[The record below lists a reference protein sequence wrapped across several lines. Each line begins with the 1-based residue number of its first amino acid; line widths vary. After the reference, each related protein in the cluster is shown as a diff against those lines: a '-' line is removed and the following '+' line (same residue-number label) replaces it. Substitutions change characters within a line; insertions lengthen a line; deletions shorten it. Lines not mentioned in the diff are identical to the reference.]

1 MDSTKVASLL
11 GRIPQR
17 VARAASGT
25 PFVLPASRCAEPE
38 RFTRLCGLLQWL
50 TPLEPLSKDDQ
61 RLLALFSGSSRPT
74 DPLDGNDDAEMEVEE
89 PVA

>member
-11 GRIPQR
+11 ARIPQR

-25 PFVLPASRCAEPE
+25 AFALHASRCAEPE
-38 RFTRLCGLLQWL
+38 RFARLCAFLQWL
-50 TPLEPLSKDDQ
+50 TPLEPLSKEDQ
-61 RLLALFSGSSRPT
+61 RVLALFAGHARPA
-74 DPLDGNDDAEMEVEE
+74 DALDGNDDTELEVEE